1 MNGEYMNSEIR
12 VRFAP
17 SPTGY
22 LHVGGLRTA
31 LYDYLYARKT
41 GGKFVLR
48 IEDTDQARYMEGAV
62 ENLLKSLKMVG
73 LEYDEG
79 PEVGGDFG
87 PYFQSQRTEIYKAHA
102 QKLIDNDAAYR
113 CFCTPEELTKQ
124 RDEQKVK
131 GLGTRYDG
139 RCRKLTKEEIEINL
153 TKSKLFTI
161 RLKVPQGGE
170 IVFYDLVR
178 DRVAF
183 GWETVDDQ
191 VLIKSD
197 GFPTYHLANVVDDHL
212 MGISHVIRG
221 EEWLSSTPKHIFM
234 YQVFG
239 WKPPKWIHLPLILN
253 PDKSKLS
260 KRQGDV
266 ATEDFL
272 KKGFLPEAL
281 LNFIVLLGWH
291 PAGDRELFIMD
302 ELVQEFSL
310 KRLNKSGSVFDIEKL
325 KWMNSHYLKT
335 LETGYIVIKAKPY
348 FKEADYDISD
358 KAKFEQI
365 IDFARDRAATLAEF
379 PELAKPFYTEL
390 EFSEEDLELI
400 ENEKSQEVYK
410 FWIEN
415 LENIT
420 NVGDSEIN
428 ELLKKTT
435 EATGAKGKDL
445 YFPLRLALFGSV
457 HGPELTLII
466 SILGIDKCLDR
477 LKKVIDL

>member
-1 MNGEYMNSEIR
+1 MSSEIR

-31 LYDYLYARKT
+31 LYDYLYARKV

-48 IEDTDQARYMEGAV
+48 IEDTDQVRYVDGAV
-62 ENLLKSLKMVG
+62 ENLIKSLKMVG

-79 PEVGGDFG
+79 PDVGGEFG
-87 PYFQSQRTEIYKAHA
+87 PYFQSERTELYKAHA
-102 QKLIDNDAAYR
+102 QELMDNDAAYR

-124 RDEQKVK
+124 REEQKAK
-131 GLGTRYDG
+131 GLDTRYDG
-139 RCRKLTKEEIEINL
+139 RCRKLTKEEIEAKMTNDEPY
-153 TKSKLFTI
+153 TI
-161 RLKVPQGGE
+161 RLKVPQEGE
-170 IVFYDLVR
+170 IVFYDIVR

-221 EEWLSSTPKHIFM
+221 EEWLPSTPKHIFM

-281 LNFIVLLGWH
+281 LNFIALLGWH
-291 PAGDRELFIMD
+291 PAGDRELFTLD

-310 KRLNKSGSVFDIEKL
+310 KRLTKAGSVFDLEKL

-335 LETGYIVIKAKPY
+335 LETGYIAIKAKP
-348 FKEADYDISD
+348 FFEAAGIDISD
-358 KAKFEQI
+358 KEKFEQI
-365 IDFARDRAATLAEF
+365 IEFAKERATTLADL
-379 PELAKPFYTEL
+379 PELTKSFYL
-390 EFSEEDLELI
+390 DLDFSEEDKELI
-400 ENEKSQEVYK
+400 ETEMSQNVYK
-410 FWIEN
+410 FWFEKLTEIE
-415 LENIT
+415 
-420 NVGDSEIN
+420 DIN
-428 ELLKKTT
+428 DASINALLHQTT
-435 EATGAKGKDL
+435 DATGAKGKNL
-445 YFPLRLALFGSV
+445 YFPIRLALFGSV
-457 HGPELTLII
+457 HGPELPMII
-466 SILGIDKCLDR
+466 NILGLEKSLER
-477 LKKVIDL
+477 LNSIIKGKSF

>member
-1 MNGEYMNSEIR
+1 MSSEIR

-48 IEDTDQARYMEGAV
+48 IEDTDQARYVEGAV

-87 PYFQSQRTEIYKAHA
+87 PYYQSQRTELYLAHA
-102 QKLIDNDAAYR
+102 RELVDQDAAYR
-113 CFCTPEELTKQ
+113 CFCTPEELTQQ
-124 RDEQKVK
+124 REEQKAL
-131 GLGTRYDG
+131 GLDTRYDG
-139 RCRKLTKEEIEINL
+139 RCRKLTKEETE
-153 TKSKLFTI
+153 TKLANGNTFTI
-161 RLKVPQGGE
+161 RLKVPREGE
-170 IVFYDLVR
+170 IVFFDLVR
-178 DRVAF
+178 DRIAF
-183 GWETVDDQ
+183 QWETVDDQ

-234 YQVFG
+234 YQIFG

-281 LNFIVLLGWH
+281 INFIALLGWH
-291 PAGDRELFIMD
+291 SASDRELYTLD

-335 LETGYIVIKAKPY
+335 LETGYIAIKATPY
-348 FKEADYDISD
+348 FKETGVDISD
-358 KAKFEQI
+358 REKFEQI
-365 IDFARDRAATLAEF
+365 IDFARERAATLAEF

-390 EFSEEDLELI
+390 EFSEE
-400 ENEKSQEVYK
+400 N
-410 FWIEN
+410 
-415 LENIT
+415 
-420 NVGDSEIN
+420 N
-428 ELLKKTT
+428 ELLEVEMSQNVFKFWMEKLPEIIEVNVASINALLNQTT

-445 YFPLRLALFGSV
+445 YFPLRLAIFGSI
-457 HGPELTLII
+457 HGPELTMII
-466 SILGIDKCLDR
+466 GILGIEKCLER
-477 LKKVIDL
+477 LKKVIR